1 LTAASAIF
9 RLLALLDDVLTRPIV
24 SAEMIVQNLGITG
37 SRPFSTQPRRQAGVT
52 QGDRTGAVSGVE
64 DPEAQS
70 VLSSA
75 AKQMPVAMFG
85 HPAGT
90 SEVCFPGAPGALG
103 LAVWIEMQHEP
114 RDLGPIGAVI
124 FGVDQAQI
132 GDQVLFVI
140 AR

>member
-1 LTAASAIF
+1 MTAAAAIF
-9 RLLALLDDVLTRPIV
+9 RLLLLDYVMTPASRPVIR
-24 SAEMIVQNLGITG
+24 NLGPR
-37 SRPFSTQPRRQAGVT
+37 SCRKQPRRQAGVT
-52 QGDRTGAVSGVE
+52 QGDRIGTEPGVGGY
-64 DPEAQS
+64 PVGQS
-70 VLSSA
+70 VRNSA

-90 SEVCFPGAPGALG
+90 SEMCFPGAPGALA

-124 FGVDQAQI
+124 FGVEQAQI
-132 GDQVLFVI
+132 GDQMLFVI

>member
-1 LTAASAIF
+1 M
-9 RLLALLDDVLTRPIV
+9 LALLDDVLTRPIV
-24 SAEMIVQNLGITG
+24 SAEMIIQKLEITPVLHTTTSPGWSYARRPDRGGIG
-37 SRPFSTQPRRQAGVT
+37 C
-52 QGDRTGAVSGVE
+52 E
-64 DPEAQS
+64 DPVGPSQ
-70 VLSSA
+70 LSSA

-90 SEVCFPGAPGALG
+90 SEVCFPGVPGALG

-124 FGVDQAQI
+124 FGVEQAQI
-132 GDQVLFVI
+132 GDQMQFVI